1 MSASRLPDEDLAHVT
16 FVVLDL
22 ETSGASPKTGSAITE
37 IGAVKVCGGVVIA
50 TFKTFVN
57 PGTSLPPFITELTG
71 ITDEMLRDAPPI
83 ESVLPLLLEFL
94 GSERSTVFVAHNASF
109 DLSFLKSSAALH
121 GYIWP
126 PFRVIDTVKAAR
138 FVLSKDDVAN
148 YQLGTLAAYFHT
160 EISPNHRAL
169 DDALATV
176 DVLHGIIERMGTFG
190 ITTIN
195 QMMSAGSKPPRSNN
209 QLTVSVKPQQQSPTK
224 DLPTSLEG
232 QL

>member
-1 MSASRLPDEDLAHVT
+1 MSAVEVDDEDLSSIT

-22 ETSGASPKTGSAITE
+22 ETSGASPQTGSAITE
-37 IGAVKVCGGVVIA
+37 IGAVKVCGGQVLG

-57 PGTSLPPFITELTG
+57 PGTTLPPFITELTG
-71 ITDEMLRDAPPI
+71 ITDEMLRDAPTI

-94 GSERSTVFVAHNASF
+94 GSEKSTVFVAHNAPF
-109 DLSFLKSSAALH
+109 DLSFLKASAALY

-126 PFRVIDTVKAAR
+126 NFRVIDTVKAAR
-138 FVLSKDDVAN
+138 FVLTKDDVAN
-148 YQLGTLAAYFHT
+148 YQLGTLAAYFRT
-160 EISPNHRAL
+160 EIAPNHRAL

-195 QMMSAGSKPPRSNN
+195 QMINARAKKERTNN
-209 QLTVSVKPQQQSPTK
+209 QRRVITPAVSRQVT
-224 DLPTSLEG
+224 E
-232 QL
+232 

>member
-1 MSASRLPDEDLAHVT
+1 MKRTIVDEDLFQTT

-37 IGAVKVCGGVVIA
+37 IGAVKVCGGQVLG

-71 ITDEMLRDAPPI
+71 ITDEMLVDAPRI
-83 ESVLPLLLEFL
+83 ESVLPLLFEFL
-94 GSERSTVFVAHNASF
+94 GSERTTVFVAHNAPF
-109 DLSFLKSSAALH
+109 DLSFLKASAALH
-121 GYIWP
+121 GYSWP
-126 PFRVIDTVKAAR
+126 NFRVIDTVKAAR
-138 FVLSKDDVAN
+138 FVLTKDDVQN
-148 YQLGTLAAYFHT
+148 YQLGTLALYFRT
-160 EISPNHRAL
+160 EIAPSHRAL

-195 QMMSAGSKPPRSNN
+195 QMINAGVKKSRPKIASEKSNAE
-209 QLTVSVKPQQQSPTK
+209 
-224 DLPTSLEG
+224 EG
-232 QL
+232 L

>member
-1 MSASRLPDEDLAHVT
+1 MSANCMPDEDLAHVT

-22 ETSGASPKTGSAITE
+22 ETSGASPTTGSAITE
-37 IGAVKVCGGVVIA
+37 IGAVKVCGGVVLG

-57 PGTSLPPFITELTG
+57 PGTPLPPFITELTG
-71 ITDEMLRDAPPI
+71 ITDEMLLDAPPI

-94 GSERSTVFVAHNASF
+94 GNEKSTVFVAHNAPF
-109 DLSFLKSSAALH
+109 DLSFLKASAALH

-126 PFRVIDTVKAAR
+126 AFRVIDTVKAAR

-148 YQLGTLAAYFHT
+148 FQLGTLAAYFRT

-195 QMMSAGSKPPRSNN
+195 QLLSAGRKQPRRNN
-209 QLTVSVKPQQQSPTK
+209 QSKVSVKPLPQSPAK
-224 DLPTSLEG
+224 GLPTSSEEL
-232 QL
+232 L

>member
-1 MSASRLPDEDLAHVT
+1 MSPVEVDDEDLSSIT

-22 ETSGASPKTGSAITE
+22 ETSGASPQTGSAITE
-37 IGAVKVCGGVVIA
+37 IGAVKVCGGQVLG

-57 PGTSLPPFITELTG
+57 PGTALPPFITELTG
-71 ITDEMLRDAPPI
+71 ITDEMLHDAPTI

-94 GSERSTVFVAHNASF
+94 GSEKSTVFVAHNAPF
-109 DLSFLKSSAALH
+109 DLSFLKASAALH

-126 PFRVIDTVKAAR
+126 NFRVIDTVKAAR
-138 FVLSKDDVAN
+138 FVLTKDDVAN

-160 EISPNHRAL
+160 EIAPNHRAL

-195 QMMSAGSKPPRSNN
+195 QLINARAKKERTNN
-209 QLTVSVKPQQQSPTK
+209 QRRVITPKVSRPVT
-224 DLPTSLEG
+224 E
-232 QL
+232 

>member
-1 MSASRLPDEDLAHVT
+1 MKRTIVDEDLFQTT

-37 IGAVKVCGGVVIA
+37 IGAVKVCGGQVLG

-71 ITDEMLRDAPPI
+71 ITDEMLVDAPPI
-83 ESVLPLLLEFL
+83 ESVLPLLFEFL
-94 GSERSTVFVAHNASF
+94 GSERTTVFVAHNAPF
-109 DLSFLKSSAALH
+109 DLSFLKASAALH
-121 GYIWP
+121 GYSWP
-126 PFRVIDTVKAAR
+126 NFRVIDTVKAAR
-138 FVLSKDDVAN
+138 FVLTKDDVQN
-148 YQLGTLAAYFHT
+148 YQLGTLAAYFRT
-160 EISPNHRAL
+160 EIAPSHRAL

-195 QMMSAGSKPPRSNN
+195 QMINAGAKKSRPKIASEKSN
-209 QLTVSVKPQQQSPTK
+209 VE
-224 DLPTSLEG
+224 EG
-232 QL
+232 L